1 MQDAIGEGEQSAPQK
16 IEKDSAEPKAQHRKA
31 WPSWLPNLRRMF
43 AYTRREA
50 LELKRDPIR
59 ATLAILGSV
68 ILMFVIG
75 YGINLDVEK
84 LTFAV
89 LDRDDTTI
97 SREYTQQIAGSRYFI
112 EKPPITDYDDL
123 DRRMRE
129 GEISLAIEI
138 PPNFAANVMRGAAG

>member
-1 MQDAIGEGEQSAPQK
+1 M
-16 IEKDSAEPKAQHRKA
+16 
-31 WPSWLPNLRRMF
+31 L

-75 YGINLDVEK
+75 YGINMDVENLK
-84 LTFAV
+84 FAV

-97 SREYTQQIAGSRYFI
+97 SRNYVQQIAGSRYFS
-112 EKPPITDYDDL
+112 EQPPITDYDDL

-129 GEISLAIEI
+129 GKSASPSKYRRISAQMSCADAQWKS
-138 PPNFAANVMRGAAG
+138 PHGSMARCQPARRQSKAMFRGCMPIG

>member
-1 MQDAIGEGEQSAPQK
+1 M
-16 IEKDSAEPKAQHRKA
+16 
-31 WPSWLPNLRRMF
+31 L

-75 YGINLDVEK
+75 YGINMDVENLK
-84 LTFAV
+84 FAV

-97 SREYTQQIAGSRYFI
+97 SRNYVQQIAGSRYFS
-112 EKPPITDYDDL
+112 EQAPITDYDDL

-129 GEISLAIEI
+129 GKLASPSKYRRISAQMSCADARWKS
-138 PPNFAANVMRGAAG
+138 PRGSTARCQPARRQSKAMFRGCMPIG